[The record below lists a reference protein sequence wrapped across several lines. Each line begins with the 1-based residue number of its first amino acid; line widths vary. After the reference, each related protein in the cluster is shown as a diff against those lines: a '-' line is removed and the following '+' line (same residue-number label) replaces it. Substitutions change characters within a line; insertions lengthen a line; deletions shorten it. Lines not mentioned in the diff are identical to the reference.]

1 MGLGD
6 FPWTA
11 VISSTALLV
20 AVTNAYYS
28 FFRKARLRPRFGET
42 LMLQLAENERLR
54 VIPELMLHNPGS
66 PLAVV
71 HQLSWEL
78 RSLSDDSRQSLIWEE
93 NLTTVFSEV
102 DGHRKTDTRF
112 ESFPSTLSI
121 PDGDA
126 ISKRLQLATGTC
138 IPIFQRTC
146 VAVKHPSEAA
156 SGTSTRRSSRSA
168 FARSSACSPGKTSFG
183 VCCFALSGLVR
194 FTMRSRRLPT
204 HWSICGTT
212 AAVKLA
218 HRTPVFSRDASRRG
232 CARLQH
238 ADEFAKRLISS
249 HLTSDHRHSSLLA
262 GSHNHAT
269 ADQVRNPQPV
279 EREEVVIPKTEQLRV
294 NDEALKSPGP
304 ASRFCAF

>member
-1 MGLGD
+1 MMGLGD

-28 FFRKARLRPRFGET
+28 FFRKGGLRPRFGET

-126 ISKRLQLATGTC
+126 ISKRLQLATEHAVELSAGDYSLTVEVNSDGTR
-138 IPIFQRTC
+138 PRTV
-146 VAVKHPSEAA
+146 VAR
-156 SGTSTRRSSRSA
+156 TT
-168 FARSSACSPGKTSFG
+168 
-183 VCCFALSGLVR
+183 LR
-194 FTMRSRRLPT
+194 FTNED
-204 HWSICGTT
+204 I
-212 AAVKLA
+212 V
-218 HRTPVFSRDASRRG
+218 
-232 CARLQH
+232 
-238 ADEFAKRLISS
+238 
-249 HLTSDHRHSSLLA
+249 LLC
-262 GSHNHAT
+262 
-269 ADQVRNPQPV
+269 Q
-279 EREEVVIPKTEQLRV
+279 
-294 NDEALKSPGP
+294 
-304 ASRFCAF
+304 